1 MLWHKEIFVPDLRLA
16 GATMPWVRKRRPRFF
31 DIAQLG
37 IATWGIAGALSGVT
51 AGGENHSR
59 DRI

>member
-37 IATWGIAGALSGVT
+37 IGPH
-51 AGGENHSR
+51 GGSPVR
-59 DRI
+59 LAA